1 MAYRGSYRSNN
12 WSQWHESK
20 LRQQQRELGGIDDEV
35 REAFLALPKDSLL
48 DFFFHYERR
57 YGSGA
62 RAYAE
67 KAVFKWRTGNIRM
80 SAQTTERLLQILPP
94 FLGAPVKH
102 ELLRKLRER
111 YRESESLFLEVTTL
125 NYRSLVMPLVE
136 RLIFKA
142 YSANLPADLEAR
154 LAWLS
159 DDDATAAKAL
169 LAGAEAAAMAISVGL
184 MDQEFLQMESL
195 LIVAPKGQVAH
206 RIELPYGLITLS
218 VKRGKPMDQK
228 KSEIISRRTIDS
240 TTIANSDGLLK
251 NAIRNLNPDQ
261 LSEVLKTA
269 ADEDLKLQIGALQSD
284 QRFSNAAR
292 DIDNFV
298 DTTRRL
304 DQMQSDYQVSGTF
317 NTASGTTSVTAQR
330 NRSMTWI
337 IVVIALAILVVLLIM
352 KR

>member
-1 MAYRGSYRSNN
+1 MAYRGSYRSTN

-35 REAFLALPKDSLL
+35 REAFLSLPKNRLL
-48 DFFFHYERR
+48 DFFFYYERR
-57 YGSGA
+57 YGNGA

-67 KAVFKWRTGNIRM
+67 KAVLKWRTGNTRM

-111 YRESESLFLEVTTL
+111 YRQPESLSLEVTTL

-136 RLIFKA
+136 RLISKA
-142 YSANLPADLEAR
+142 YTANLPAELETR

-159 DDDATAAKAL
+159 DDDATAGKAL
-169 LAGAEAAAMAISVGL
+169 LAGAEAAAMAISVARL
-184 MDQEFLQMESL
+184 DQEFSQMERL
-195 LIVAPKGQVAH
+195 LTVTPKGRVTH
-206 RIELPYGLITLS
+206 RIELPYGVITLS
-218 VKRGKPMDQK
+218 VKRGQPMDEK
-228 KSEIISRRTIDS
+228 KSEIIPRRTIDS
-240 TTIANSDGLLK
+240 TAIATSDGLLK

-269 ADEDLKLQIGALQSD
+269 ADEDIKLQIAAHQSD

-317 NTASGTTSVTAQR
+317 NTASGTTSVNARR
-330 NRSMTWI
+330 NASKTWI
-337 IVVIALAILVVLLIM
+337 IVVIALGILVVLLIL
-352 KR
+352 R